1 MPNQL
6 RRVLPHVGAIT
17 GRVKRTLPSP
27 MRPAVKALQDDAGYG
42 TMPLDG
48 PDQPP
53 GKGNLA
59 AKLLPSAY
67 HSDEDPMSG
76 VRPIIDADG
85 DDDAPAMGAR
95 AAESRRLSRLR
106 SGRLTE
112 ELPGER
118 PEGRPLSLL
127 DRVNW
132 VPGFVANQEAKL
144 RKLDI
149 LSVYDLITHYP
160 RSYSPRRRILEL
172 NRGEVQT
179 VIGMVSDANSQL
191 SRGRRIRVTEINIED
206 AGARLT
212 LVFFNQPGLNR
223 ALPAGTWIKATGMV
237 DFNYGRFAMTPSKWE
252 RIKPPADGM
261 DAWAARGM
269 DPDYPL
275 TNGLSNFALQKLV
288 SNALGRYGELLP
300 EVLPKDLIES
310 MRLMPL
316 YEAMREIHQP
326 RNDGFLQAAR
336 LSLKF
341 REFYLLQA
349 GLALNA
355 KTRRG
360 GDTSLEV
367 KIDEATRDSIRAT
380 FPFEFTGAQER
391 ATEEI
396 LRDMGAPGRMNRL
409 LQGDVGSG
417 KTAVCLYAALAAVAN
432 GMQVA
437 ILAPTEILARQHF
450 RNFSAMLGKRQ
461 ERVSLLI
468 GGMAKAER
476 DHVLENLASGR
487 TNIIVGT
494 HALLEPKVKFR
505 RLGLMVVDE
514 QHKFGVR
521 QRASLFDKGNKPHR
535 LVMSATPI
543 PRTLSMTI
551 YGDLDLSIIDE
562 LPPGR
567 KPVVTSWVPEESRNK
582 CMAAIAQRL
591 AKGDQAYFIDPLVE
605 PNPDLEVKSALERY
619 HELQREFGHFGVSL
633 LHGQM
638 STDEKEAAM
647 AKFNSGA
654 SKVLVATVVVE
665 VGVDVPAANI
675 MVINHSERFGLSQL
689 HQLRGRIG
697 RGGGEATLYLF
708 GAPQTE
714 EGVQRLSVLCQ
725 TTDGFAIAEAD
736 LKLRGFGDFMGTRQA
751 GMPKLKIGDPIGD
764 MKILGRAR
772 EEAFKRTT
780 EADRPTV
787 EQLLAYAFGRSFQM
801 VDA

>member
-1 MPNQL
+1 MGGD
-6 RRVLPHVGAIT
+6 GAAAVEGDDIPVT
-17 GRVKRTLPSP
+17 MRGRVGEDASMTAGGKPIFG
-27 MRPAVKALQDDAGYG
+27 ADDTG
-42 TMPLDG
+42 
-48 PDQPP
+48 
-53 GKGNLA
+53 
-59 AKLLPSAY
+59 
-67 HSDEDPMSG
+67 
-76 VRPIIDADG
+76 DG
-85 DDDAPAMGAR
+85 DDDAPVFGSR
-95 AAESRRLSRLR
+95 GEESRRLSRLR

-112 ELPGER
+112 ELPGQR
-118 PEGRPLSLL
+118 PEGQPLSLL
-127 DRVNW
+127 DRVSW
-132 VPGFVANQEAKL
+132 VPGFVPNLDPKL

-149 LSVYDLITHYP
+149 LSVYDLLTHYP
-160 RSYSPRRRILEL
+160 RSYSPRRRIIEL
-172 NRGEVQT
+172 ARGEVQT
-179 VIGMVSDANSQL
+179 VIGVVVEANSQL
-191 SRGRRIRVTEINIED
+191 TRGRRMRVTEVQIAD
-206 AGARLT
+206 DGARLA

-223 ALPAGTWIKATGMV
+223 ALPSGTWIKATGMV

-275 TNGLSNFALQKLV
+275 TQGLSNFMLQKLI
-288 SNALGRYGELLP
+288 SNALARYGELMP
-300 EVLPKDLIES
+300 EVLPKDVLET

-316 YEAMREIHQP
+316 YEALREIHQP

-360 GDTSLEV
+360 GDTSLAV
-367 KIDEATRDSIRAT
+367 KIDESTRASIRST

-437 ILAPTEILARQHF
+437 ILAPTEILARQHH
-450 RNFSAMLGKRQ
+450 RNFTAMLKNRG
-461 ERVSLLI
+461 ERTALLI

-476 DHVLENLASGR
+476 DHVLEGLASGR
-487 TNIIVGT
+487 TNIVVGT
-494 HALLEPKVKFR
+494 HALLEPKVKFKK
-505 RLGLMVVDE
+505 LGLMVVDE

-521 QRASLFDKGNKPHR
+521 QRASLYSKGDKPHR

-551 YGDLDLSIIDE
+551 YGDLDLSVIDE

-567 KPVVTSWVPEESRNK
+567 KPVITSWVPEEARSK
-582 CMAAIAQRL
+582 TMAAIAKRL
-591 AKGDQAYFIDPLVE
+591 AQGDQAYFIDPLVE
-605 PNPDLEVKSALERY
+605 PNPDLEVKSALERFK
-619 HELQREFGHFGVSL
+619 ELQGSLGQFGVSL

-638 STDEKEAAM
+638 STEDKDAAM
-647 AKFNSGA
+647 SKFNRGE

-714 EGVQRLSVLCQ
+714 DGVQRLSVLCQ
-725 TTDGFAIAEAD
+725 TTDGFRIAEED

-764 MKILGRAR
+764 MKILSRAR

-780 EADRPTV
+780 EADRRV
-787 EQLLAYAFGRSFQM
+787 IEEALALAFGRSFQM